1 MVLGVGKQTMNYAV
15 LGELEDYHCLV
26 LLNIDLLKYWLKI
39 QDKNNPNTQLQQFYN
54 QQYEDNIPLNNKKI
68 GPSMLNEQYM
78 KLNTI

>member
-1 MVLGVGKQTMNYAV
+1 MNYAV
-15 LGELEDYHCLV
+15 LGELGRLP
-26 LLNIDLLKYWLKI
+26 LSSIAKFRSIKYWLQI
-39 QDKNNPNTQLQQFYN
+39 QDKNNPNTQLQQFHN